1 MKALTTRVGTYVTGD
16 AVADAVL
23 SYALA
28 LARAQA
34 LDLVDIPFRAASGA
48 VSRVQL
54 RLGWLVDLD
63 CVSHGGLPES
73 ELIDGNL
80 ITDLS
85 ARELALHPN
94 GGASFATGEM
104 PTAMGGLDEY

>member
-23 SYALA
+23 RYALA
-28 LARAQA
+28 LARVRA
-34 LDLVDIPFRAASGA
+34 LDVVEIPFRAASGA

-63 CVSHGGLPES
+63 CVSEGGLPER
-73 ELIDGNL
+73 ELTDGIL
-80 ITDLS
+80 ITDLR
-85 ARELALHPN
+85 ARELALHPS
-94 GGASFATGEM
+94 GDASFRTGEM
-104 PTAMGGLDEY
+104 PAVMGGLDDY

>member
-28 LARAQA
+28 LARVQA
-34 LDLVDIPFRAASGA
+34 VDVVEIPFRLATGA
-48 VSRVQL
+48 VSHVQL

-63 CVSHGGLPES
+63 CVSEGGLSER
-73 ELIDGNL
+73 ELIDRVVV
-80 ITDLS
+80 TDLR
-85 ARELALHPN
+85 ARELALHPS
-94 GGASFATGEM
+94 GDTSFRTGEM
-104 PTAMGGLDEY
+104 PAVMGGLDEY